1 MPKVHPNETEDWLNI
16 PGGNRTNE
24 KTLPDF
30 HLTRHRTQQ
39 ALLKGEG
46 GIADSGTDMNEQKI
60 AYLLARLSTPEAK
73 ERFLRSL
80 EL

>member
-1 MPKVHPNETEDWLNI
+1 MPKVYSNETEDWLNI
-16 PGGNRTNE
+16 PGGNRTNG

-46 GIADSGTDMNEQKI
+46 GIADSGTGMTEQEI
-60 AYLLARLSTPEAK
+60 ARLFAMLTTEDAR